1 MQKAVFYIT
10 KYGLLHSN
18 LPCLELG
25 MENCDMAACNRRQ
38 AMISASASCI
48 NKNMEKVSACDRR
61 KLTGHLY
68 RSI

>member
-25 MENCDMAACNRRQ
+25 MENCDMATCNRRQ
-38 AMISASASCI
+38 AMISASAS
-48 NKNMEKVSACDRR
+48 
-61 KLTGHLY
+61 LHQ
-68 RSI
+68 